1 MSGGAYLSTID
12 LFLFLGAQHQKNYA
26 LHHIIT
32 FRSLL
37 VHKKRAL
44 HVVKRALSPGKR
56 ALYSCILAI
65 EPCFLAKEPGIL
77 VTELDVPAH
86 PVSPLPPAAIW
97 LIACDKNVMSQM
109 SYHTYV
115 THVGMSQVTE
125 VNETCHTYTCVILPT
140 SSNCVVSHV

>member
-12 LFLFLGAQHQKNYA
+12 LFLFLGAQHQKIYA

-65 EPCFLAKEPGIL
+65 EPCFLAKEPGISS
-77 VTELDVPAH
+77 DRARR
-86 PVSPLPPAAIW
+86 
-97 LIACDKNVMSQM
+97 ACASRQP
-109 SYHTYV
+109 
-115 THVGMSQVTE
+115 
-125 VNETCHTYTCVILPT
+125 IT
-140 SSNCVVSHV
+140 SRSNLADCL